1 MKHFDHSI
9 NVNESFESFSRC
21 EEVTLNS
28 GGDTEVVTLTCSVSS
43 WPKSHLSWIASPTD
57 SQDQLLSSTKQNC
70 TVDDTNDMYTCTST
84 ATLVLH
90 GLVSRTTNVSC
101 RAHYDTLSHTSDAC
115 VTVIYD
121 NFSPP
126 KGMCLS
132 RSCLQHF
139 VGVSRLLEKL
149 CLRIPCTIQYNIYI
163 TSDT

>member
-1 MKHFDHSI
+1 MILKPIYPLVSAVKHFDHNI

-21 EEVTLNS
+21 EEVILNS

-43 WPKSHLSWIASPTD
+43 WPKSRLSWTASPTD
-57 SQDQLLSSTKQNC
+57 RPDQLLSSTKQNC
-70 TVDDTNDMYTCTST
+70 TIDGADDMYTCTST

-101 RAHYDTLSHTSDAC
+101 RAHYDALTHTSDAC

-126 KGMCLS
+126 KGTFW
-132 RSCLQHF
+132 SCSCF
-139 VGVSRLLEKL
+139 AFE
-149 CLRIPCTIQYNIYI
+149 TINDIVC
-163 TSDT
+163 SV